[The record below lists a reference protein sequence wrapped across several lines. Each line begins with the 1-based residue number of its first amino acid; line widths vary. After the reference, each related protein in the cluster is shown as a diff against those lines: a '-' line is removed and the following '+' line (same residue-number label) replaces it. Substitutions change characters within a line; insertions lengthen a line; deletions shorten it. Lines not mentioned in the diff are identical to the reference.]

1 MKSIIFSI
9 YYIIL
14 GTGDNVNLSPTVN
27 ELLFLPLGGTGEI
40 GMNVNLYGHN
50 GQWLMIDCGVTFDEP
65 LNREDTQNPL
75 AQRHRVV
82 SADISFISNRRDKLC
97 GLVLT
102 HAHEDHIGAVVHFW
116 EQLQCPIYATAFTAE
131 VLRRK
136 AYRANLPLDLPIVEI
151 GAKTELDIGPFTVKW
166 IPTTH
171 SIPEAN
177 ALLITT
183 AVGKVLHTG
192 DWKID
197 YQPVVGNSFNPDFF
211 SILQNTNISAMVC
224 DSTNANRS
232 GYSRSE
238 KECERGLGELV
249 SKAKGRVV
257 VTCFASNIARLIT
270 LAKIAKETNRYM
282 CLFGQSLE
290 NMVSI
295 ARVTGYWPDEF
306 AITPRRHIGY
316 LPKHE
321 IMIVATGSQGEP
333 RSGLFK
339 LAMNTHRDCD
349 LDEHDTVIFSS
360 IVIPGNEKPIKR
372 IVDLFRE
379 RGVKVIQSEDTELT
393 IHASGHP
400 NEEDLKFLM
409 NLVKPKSVIPVH
421 GEPVHLAA
429 CASVAKKQNI
439 SKQLVGLNGDVYK
452 IAPVLS
458 IKRCAIV
465 AGRVSIND

>member
-1 MKSIIFSI
+1 M
-9 YYIIL
+9 
-14 GTGDNVNLSPTVN
+14 
-27 ELLFLPLGGTGEI
+27 LFLPLGGTGEI

-50 GQWLMIDCGVTFDEP
+50 GQWLMIDCGITFDEP
-65 LNREDTQNPL
+65 LDRQESNNPS
-75 AQRHRVV
+75 AQKHRVV
-82 SADISFISNRRDKLC
+82 SADISYITNRRDKLC

-102 HAHEDHIGAVVHFW
+102 HAHEDHIGAVIHFW

-131 VLRRK
+131 VVRRK
-136 AYRANLPLDLPIVEI
+136 AYRANLPLDLPIVVI
-151 GAKTELDIGPFTVKW
+151 DAKTELDIGPFTVKW

-192 DWKID
+192 DWKVD
-197 YQPVVGNSFNPDFF
+197 YQPVVGSGFNPEFF
-211 SILQNTNISAMVC
+211 SVLKNTNISAMVC
-224 DSTNANRS
+224 DSTNADRP
-232 GYSRSE
+232 GRAHSE
-238 KECERGLGELV
+238 KDCERGLGELV

-270 LAKIAKETNRYM
+270 LAKIAKATNRYM

-290 NMVSI
+290 NMVAI
-295 ARVTGYWPDEF
+295 ARATGYWPDDY

-321 IMIVATGSQGEP
+321 ILIVATGSQGEP
-333 RSGLFK
+333 RSGLYK

-349 LDEHDTVIFSS
+349 LDEQDTVIFSS

-372 IVDLFRE
+372 LTDIFKE
-379 RGVKVIQSEDTELT
+379 RRVKVIQSENTELI

-400 NEEDLKFLM
+400 NEEDLKLLM
-409 NLVKPKSVIPVH
+409 NLVRPKSVIPVH
-421 GEPVHLAA
+421 GEPHHLEA
-429 CASVAKKQNI
+429 CAQVAKSQNI
-439 SKQLVGLNGDVYK
+439 SKQLVGLNGDVFK
-452 IAPVLS
+452 IAPALS
-458 IKRCAIV
+458 IKRASV
-465 AGRVSIND
+465 RAGRVSLND